1 MKRGMRLKLVWL
13 VVAILFG
20 IGELLTTS
28 LTLIWFST
36 GALVV
41 LALSSFISSIIL
53 QVIIFAIISISLLV
67 IVTKKIVK
75 KDKNYKY
82 ETNLQGI
89 LSKRGVVRE
98 NILPYKTGI
107 VIVNGEEWSAI
118 GVNNETIEKGTTVE
132 VIKIEGVKL
141 VVKST
146 TN

>member
-1 MKRGMRLKLVWL
+1 MGLKLVWL
-13 VVAILFG
+13 LVAILFG

-28 LTLIWFST
+28 LTLIWFSI

-41 LALSSFISSIIL
+41 LVFSNFIPSL
-53 QVIIFAIISISLLV
+53 VCQVIIFAVISVSLLV

-75 KDKNYKY
+75 NDKNYKY

-89 LSKRGVVRE
+89 LSKSGVVRE
-98 NILPYKTGI
+98 DILPYKTGI
-107 VIVNGEEWSAI
+107 VIVNGEEWTAI
-118 GVNNETIEKGTTVE
+118 GVDNEKIEKGTTVE

>member
-1 MKRGMRLKLVWL
+1 MKLVWL

-28 LTLIWFST
+28 LTLIWFSI

-41 LALSSFISSIIL
+41 LIFNNFIPSLIH
-53 QVIIFAIISISLLV
+53 QVIIFAVISISLLV

-75 KDKNYKY
+75 NDKNYKY

-89 LSKRGVVRE
+89 LTKRGVVKE
-98 NILPYKTGI
+98 DIYPYKTGI
-107 VIVNGEEWSAI
+107 VIVNGEEWTAV
-118 GVNNETIEKGTTVE
+118 GVYNEIIEKGTTVE

-141 VVKST
+141 VVKSI
-146 TN
+146 NN

>member
-1 MKRGMRLKLVWL
+1 MKLVWL
-13 VVAILFG
+13 AVAILFG

-28 LTLIWFST
+28 LTLIWFSI

-41 LALSSFISSIIL
+41 LVFSNFIPSLIY
-53 QVIIFAIISISLLV
+53 QVIIFAVISISLLV

-75 KDKNYKY
+75 NDKNYKY

-98 NILPYKTGI
+98 DIHPYKTGI
-107 VIVNGEEWSAI
+107 VIVNGEEWSA
-118 GVNNETIEKGTTVE
+118 VAVDNEIIEKGTTVE

-141 VVKST
+141 VVKSI

>member
-1 MKRGMRLKLVWL
+1 MVKAWSMLMNINERGMRLKLVWL

-28 LTLIWFST
+28 LTLIWFSI
-36 GALVV
+36 GVLVV
-41 LALSSFISSIIL
+41 FACLSSFISSIIL

-118 GVNNETIEKGTTVE
+118 GV
-132 VIKIEGVKL
+132 KIMKQLKKVL
-141 VVKST
+141 L
-146 TN
+146 

>member
-1 MKRGMRLKLVWL
+1 MKLVWL

-28 LTLIWFST
+28 LTLIWFSI

-41 LALSSFISSIIL
+41 LIFNNFIPSLIH
-53 QVIIFAIISISLLV
+53 QVIIFAVISISLLV

-75 KDKNYKY
+75 DDKNYKY

-89 LSKRGVVRE
+89 LTKRGVVKE
-98 NILPYKTGI
+98 DIYPYKTGI
-107 VIVNGEEWSAI
+107 VIVNGEEWTAV
-118 GVNNETIEKGTTVE
+118 GVDNEIIEKGTTVE

-141 VVKST
+141 VVKSI
-146 TN
+146 NN

>member
-1 MKRGMRLKLVWL
+1 MKLVWL

-28 LTLIWFST
+28 LTLIWFSI

-41 LALSSFISSIIL
+41 LIFNNFIPSLIH
-53 QVIIFAIISISLLV
+53 QVIIFAVISISLLV

-75 KDKNYKY
+75 NDKNYKY

-89 LSKRGVVRE
+89 LTKRGVVKE
-98 NILPYKTGI
+98 DIYPYKTGI
-107 VIVNGEEWSAI
+107 VIVNGEEWTAV
-118 GVNNETIEKGTTVE
+118 GVDNEIIEKGTTVE

-141 VVKST
+141 VVKSI
-146 TN
+146 NN

>member
-28 LTLIWFST
+28 LTLIWFSI

-89 LSKRGVVRE
+89 LSKRWVVRE
-98 NILPYKTGI
+98 DILPYKTGI

>member
-28 LTLIWFST
+28 LTLIWFSI

-107 VIVNGEEWSAI
+107 VIVNI
-118 GVNNETIEKGTTVE
+118 IT
-132 VIKIEGVKL
+132 
-141 VVKST
+141 
-146 TN
+146 